1 MTFPSVESMPAKNS
15 DLHGN
20 VPDQSPVAL
29 IMIDVIND
37 MEFESGAKLFRN
49 ALPAARALANLKRR
63 AIGAGVPVIYV
74 NDNFGKWRSDFRQ
87 QLDHVLK
94 DGVLGEAI
102 AKLLMPGEED
112 YFVLKAKHSGF
123 YHTQLDLLID
133 YLHVKTVV
141 LAGFATDMC
150 VLFTASDAYL
160 RDLNII
166 VPPDC
171 SAAASVENHQEAM
184 EHMSRVLHVETTLST
199 DIDFEVLLNSAA
211 DNQDHAA
218 TGDGV
223 NAA

>member
-1 MTFPSVESMPAKNS
+1 MPAKNS

-20 VPDQSPVAL
+20 VPDQSSVAS

-37 MEFESGAKLFRN
+37 MEFESGEKLFRN
-49 ALPAARALANLKRR
+49 ALPAARALANLRRR
-63 AIGAGVPVIYV
+63 AIDAGVPVIYV

-94 DGVLGEAI
+94 DGVRGEPI
-102 AKLLMPGEED
+102 AKLLRPGEED

-123 YHTQLDLLID
+123 YNTQLDLLID
-133 YLHVKTVV
+133 YLQVKTVI

-160 RDLNII
+160 RDLQII

-171 SAAASVENHQEAM
+171 SASANR
-184 EHMSRVLHVETTLST
+184 EHHDQALAHMRRVLHVETPASA
-199 DIDFEVLLNSAA
+199 DIDFNELRDESRGA
-211 DNQDHAA
+211 QQHAA
-218 TGDGV
+218 TSSE
-223 NAA
+223 